1 MQANGLSSTQLRA
14 GRAYR
19 IPVRS
24 AAPPVAPVV
33 VPLRMLPPDTPPAM
47 ASAEWPT
54 MLSLYADRLGRL
66 VEFPRMLTLAFPRF

>member
-1 MQANGLSSTQLRA
+1 
-14 GRAYR
+14 
-19 IPVRS
+19 
-24 AAPPVAPVV
+24 
-33 VPLRMLPPDTPPAM
+33 MLPPDTPPAM